1 MSVRSLIAAA
11 FQQKSLN
18 FWLTNR
24 IPRRAV
30 TRLMG
35 WFSKIEQPIV
45 RDLSIAVW
53 RLFCDLDLSDAKK
66 SEFKSLHDCF
76 VRELAE
82 GARPISQDP
91 QTLISPCDAI
101 VGGCGAIAGTDLLQV
116 KGSWYPLEDLLG
128 GREFVEFYRDGCYAT
143 LRLTAAMYHR
153 FHAPHDCRIEQVTH
167 IWGDTW
173 NVNPVALER
182 VDRLF
187 CRNERVLIRA
197 RLQPTGHLVTL
208 VPVAAIL
215 VAGIRLRLPDMVLD
229 PRRSGPVVVPCEA
242 RFRKGQEMGWFE
254 HGSTIIVLAP
264 RGFSLSD
271 KVQTGAVIRMGEA
284 LMRLP

>member
-128 GREFVEFYRDGCYAT
+128 SASSWSSTAMGAT
-143 LRLTAAMYHR
+143 PRCVSPRRCTIASTLLTIAASSR
-153 FHAPHDCRIEQVTH
+153 S
-167 IWGDTW
+167 
-173 NVNPVALER
+173 
-182 VDRLF
+182 
-187 CRNERVLIRA
+187 
-197 RLQPTGHLVTL
+197 PTSGGT
-208 VPVAAIL
+208 P
-215 VAGIRLRLPDMVLD
+215 GTSIRLRSSASIDSSAGTNASSFAPACS
-229 PRRSGPVVVPCEA
+229 RRA
-242 RFRKGQEMGWFE
+242 
-254 HGSTIIVLAP
+254 TL
-264 RGFSLSD
+264 
-271 KVQTGAVIRMGEA
+271 
-284 LMRLP
+284 